1 MVSRSRSRS
10 RRPTPEPLYRVSL
23 GTPGDLAAAIPQ
35 LIGFHPHESVVLI
48 ALGGASGKRV
58 GLTVRGDIPPPEHAA
73 AVADMVVRG
82 VLRGEPATVVVAIVS
97 EASDEP
103 GGGLPHRAL
112 LREVTLALAAEHV
125 PVALALLVRGG
136 RWWDYD
142 EPGDRGTRLPGGVSE
157 LAAASVATGQ
167 VVLGSRQALVDR
179 IAPPGGRARGDM
191 AAVAK
196 QVEREQSDRIA
207 ALGLETVAEESW
219 TAVVEGVARCRAREA
234 LLDRMVAR
242 ITWGLRDVLVR
253 DRALQL
259 ALDDDPAVESLWT
272 ACTRRAPRL
281 WVPAPA
287 TLLAVCAWLRG
298 DGAMAGVALDRA
310 LSVDRGYRFAR
321 LLSEGLAACV
331 PPAELRALLVESA
344 DDPVPG
350 R

>member
-1 MVSRSRSRS
+1 MVSRSRPRS
-10 RRPTPEPLYRVSL
+10 RPGTPEPLYRVSL

-35 LIGFHPHESVVLI
+35 LIGFHPRESVVLI

-58 GLTVRGDIPPPEHAA
+58 GLTVRGDIPPSEYAA

-82 VLRGEPATVVVAIVS
+82 IRRGDPAGVVVAIVS
-97 EASDEP
+97 EVPDDP
-103 GGGLPHRAL
+103 DGGLPHRAL
-112 LREVTLALAAEHV
+112 LHEVTLGLTAV
-125 PVALALLVRGG
+125 PPPEG
-136 RWWDYD
+136 
-142 EPGDRGTRLPGGVSE
+142 PLPGGVSE
-157 LAAASVATGQ
+157 LAVASIATGH
-167 VVLGSRQALVDR
+167 VVAGSRQALVDR
-179 IAPPGGRARGDM
+179 VAPPGGRARGDM
-191 AAVAK
+191 AVVAK
-196 QVEREQSDRIA
+196 QVEREQSERVA
-207 ALGLETVAEESW
+207 ALGLDAVGEESW
-219 TAVVEGVARCRAREA
+219 TAIVDGLARCRDRAP
-234 LLDRMVAR
+234 LLDPAVAR

-272 ACTRRAPRL
+272 ACTRRAPRS

-298 DGAMAGVALDRA
+298 DGAMAGIALDRA
-310 LSVDRGYRFAR
+310 LSVDRHYRFAR